1 MTERSDHPDP
11 ADSIFDRPEDFYH
24 RGLDMVE
31 SGKAAVTLGLM
42 RKLALERPDDGLL
55 GELAGLITTHGVP
68 GFHHGM
74 LLDTSR
80 NAAYRAAIERFAPGR
95 RVLDIGTGSG
105 LLAMMAARAG
115 AAHVVAC
122 EANPLIAATAREI
135 IAANGLADQITVHA
149 LHSSKLDRARD
160 LGGGAELIVSEI
172 FHDNLV
178 GEGVLP
184 ALDHARAELGAPGA
198 VFLPRRASLRVALAD
213 TSLFEADGEIGMVEG
228 FDLAPFNRHVSRT
241 RNIAAESTRLK
252 LRSAPVEPFEFDF
265 AAEGSFAAQRRT
277 TVDIASSG
285 GRITGVVQWLRL
297 EFAADVVY
305 ENRPVADPVCE
316 NRPVAGA
323 VYQNRPLAGGPH
335 EHLPGAD
342 GPNHW
347 TLRYTPLR
355 SPRDTQAG
363 DVVRV
368 GGWHDARSVVIWGE

>member
-1 MTERSDHPDP
+1 MNELTSIPE
-11 ADSIFDRPEDFYH
+11 AGTSIFDRPEDFYQ

-31 SGKAAVTLGLM
+31 TGKAAVALGLM
-42 RKLALERPDDGLL
+42 RKLAKERPDDGLL

-74 LLDTSR
+74 LFDAPR
-80 NAAYRAAIERFAPGR
+80 NAAYRAAIERFAPGK

-135 IAANGLADQITVHA
+135 IAANGLADRITVHA
-149 LHSSKLDRARD
+149 AHSSQLDRTRD

-184 ALDHARAELGAPGA
+184 SLDHARSDLGVPDA
-198 VFLPRRASLRVALAD
+198 VFLPGRASVRVALVD
-213 TSLFEADGEIGMVEG
+213 TTLFEDDGAIGMVEG

-241 RNIAAESTRLK
+241 RNIGADSQRLR
-252 LRSAPVEPFEFDF
+252 LRSAPVEPFAFDF
-265 AAEGSFAAQRRT
+265 AAQASLATQRQN
-277 TVDIASSG
+277 ICELASDG
-285 GRITGVVQWLRL
+285 GHVTGVVQWLRL
-297 EFAADVVY
+297 EFADDIAY
-305 ENRPVADPVCE
+305 EN
-316 NRPVAGA
+316 
-323 VYQNRPLAGGPH
+323 
-335 EHLPGAD
+335 LPGAN
-342 GPNHW
+342 GPSHW

-355 SPRDTQAG
+355 CPRDTQAG
-363 DVVRV
+363 DMIRI
-368 GGWHDARSVVIWGE
+368 GGWHDARSMVIWEE

>member
-1 MTERSDHPDP
+1 MNELTAIP
-11 ADSIFDRPEDFYH
+11 AEGSSIFDRPEDFYQ

-31 SGKAAVTLGLM
+31 TGKAAVALGLM
-42 RKLALERPDDGLL
+42 RKLAKERPDDGLL

-74 LLDTSR
+74 LFDAPR
-80 NAAYRAAIERFAPGR
+80 NAAYRAAIERFARGK

-135 IAANGLADQITVHA
+135 IAANGLADRITVHA
-149 LHSSKLDRARD
+149 AHSSQLDRTRD

-184 ALDHARAELGAPGA
+184 SLDHARSELGVPDV
-198 VFLPRRASLRVALAD
+198 VFLPGRAAVRLALAD
-213 TSLFEADGEIGMVEG
+213 TSLFEDDGAIGMVEG

-241 RNIAAESTRLK
+241 RNIGADSLRLR
-252 LRSAPVEPFEFDF
+252 LRSAPVEPFDFDF
-265 AAEGSFAAQRRT
+265 AAQGSLAAQRQST
-277 TVDIASSG
+277 CELASDG
-285 GRITGVVQWLRL
+285 GHVTGVVQWLRL
-297 EFAADVVY
+297 EFADDIAY
-305 ENRPVADPVCE
+305 ENV
-316 NRPVAGA
+316 
-323 VYQNRPLAGGPH
+323 
-335 EHLPGAD
+335 PGAS
-342 GPNHW
+342 GPSHW

-355 SPRDTQAG
+355 SPRDTRAG
-363 DVVRV
+363 ETVRV
-368 GGWHDARSVVIWGE
+368 GGWHDARSLVIWED

>member
-1 MTERSDHPDP
+1 MTELSDQPL
-11 ADSIFDRPEDFYH
+11 AGDSIFDRPQDFYH

-31 SGKAAVTLGLM
+31 TGKAAVALGLM
-42 RKLALERPDDGLL
+42 RKLAKERPDDGLL

-74 LLDTSR
+74 LFDAPR
-80 NAAYRAAIERFAPGR
+80 NAAYRTAIERFAPGK

-135 IAANGLADQITVHA
+135 IAANGLADRITVHA
-149 LHSSKLDRARD
+149 QHSSQLDRARD

-172 FHDNLV
+172 FHDNVV

-184 ALDHARAELGAPGA
+184 SLDHARSHLGVPDA
-198 VFLPRRASLRVALAD
+198 VFLPGRAALRLALAD

-241 RNIAAESTRLK
+241 RNIGADSLRLR

-265 AAEGSFAAQRRT
+265 TAQGAMARQRQT
-277 TVDIASSG
+277 TCDLASVG
-285 GRITGVVQWLRL
+285 GRVTGVVQWLRL
-297 EFAADVVY
+297 EFAGDIFY
-305 ENRPVADPVCE
+305 ENRPAAGGACE
-316 NRPVAGA
+316 N
-323 VYQNRPLAGGPH
+323 
-335 EHLPGAD
+335 LPGTD
-342 GPNHW
+342 GPSHW

-355 SPRDTQAG
+355 SPRETQAG
-363 DVVRV
+363 DLVRV
-368 GGWHDARSVVIWGE
+368 GGWHDARSLVIWEE

>member
-1 MTERSDHPDP
+1 MNELTAIP
-11 ADSIFDRPEDFYH
+11 AEGSSIFDRPEDFYQ

-31 SGKAAVTLGLM
+31 TGKAAVALGLM
-42 RKLALERPDDGLL
+42 RKLAKERPDDGLL

-74 LLDTSR
+74 LFDAPR
-80 NAAYRAAIERFAPGR
+80 NAAYRAAIERFARGK

-135 IAANGLADQITVHA
+135 IAANGLADRITVHA
-149 LHSSKLDRARD
+149 AHSSQLDRTRD

-184 ALDHARAELGAPGA
+184 SLDHARSELGVPD
-198 VFLPRRASLRVALAD
+198 VLFLPGRAAIRLALAD
-213 TSLFEADGEIGMVEG
+213 TSLFEDDGAIGMVEG

-241 RNIAAESTRLK
+241 RNIGADSLRLR
-252 LRSAPVEPFEFDF
+252 LRSAPVEPFDFDF
-265 AAEGSFAAQRRT
+265 AAQGSLAAQRQT
-277 TVDIASSG
+277 ACELASDG
-285 GRITGVVQWLRL
+285 GHVTGVVQWLRL
-297 EFAADVVY
+297 EFADDIAY
-305 ENRPVADPVCE
+305 EN
-316 NRPVAGA
+316 
-323 VYQNRPLAGGPH
+323 
-335 EHLPGAD
+335 LPGD
-342 GPNHW
+342 NGPSHW

-363 DVVRV
+363 ETVRV
-368 GGWHDARSVVIWGE
+368 GGWHDARSLVIWED